1 MADPGPS
8 PTVSSLEVDVV
19 RHAEI
24 WDRIAV
30 SDEALARAARAAFAA
45 APADRQE
52 PCEATIVLTDD
63 AEMRALNRAWR
74 GKDSSTNVL
83 SFPAGYSPGAIVSE
97 PRPLG
102 DVVLAAET
110 VLAESADRD
119 IPAADH
125 AAHLVVHGM
134 LHLLGFDH
142 ERDEDAEAMEALET
156 RGALHDRH
164 RRSLCGGR
172 ASRPCRGIAM
182 SNAPLSDDELPAA
195 SDQSPEEEPSWL
207 ERVLARFGLGEEPD
221 LREVIED
228 ALTRAKGAGD
238 TFSGQERAMLLKTL
252 RFGKLTVEDVMV
264 PRADI
269 IAVEESMTVAEL
281 MAVFREAEHSRL
293 PVYRETLDDPRGM
306 IHIRDL
312 MSWITTAA
320 EKSGAPSLDLG
331 AVDLASTVGSIDI
344 TREILYVPPSMPVLD
359 LLLRMQLSRRH
370 LALVVDEYGGTDGL
384 VSIEDLVEEVVGEIE
399 DEHDV
404 AEEAMI
410 RQDPKLGLIA
420 DARTPIEDLARHLGV
435 ELATPE
441 QEEDID
447 TIGGLVFS
455 LAGRIPARGELVR
468 HPSGIEFEV
477 LEADPRR
484 IKKLRIHKA
493 QERKETPTETPAP
506 ESS

>member
-1 MADPGPS
+1 
-8 PTVSSLEVDVV
+8 
-19 RHAEI
+19 
-24 WDRIAV
+24 
-30 SDEALARAARAAFAA
+30 
-45 APADRQE
+45 
-52 PCEATIVLTDD
+52 
-63 AEMRALNRAWR
+63 
-74 GKDSSTNVL
+74 
-83 SFPAGYSPGAIVSE
+83 
-97 PRPLG
+97 
-102 DVVLAAET
+102 
-110 VLAESADRD
+110 
-119 IPAADH
+119 
-125 AAHLVVHGM
+125 
-134 LHLLGFDH
+134 
-142 ERDEDAEAMEALET
+142 
-156 RGALHDRH
+156 
-164 RRSLCGGR
+164 
-172 ASRPCRGIAM
+172 M

-195 SDQSPEEEPSWL
+195 SDPSPEEEPSWL
-207 ERVLARFGLGEEPD
+207 ERLLARFGLGEEPD

-228 ALTRAKGAGD
+228 ALARGAVGGD
-238 TFSGQERAMLLKTL
+238 TFSGQERAMLLKML

-264 PRADI
+264 PRANI

-281 MAVFREAEHSRL
+281 MGVFREAEHSRL

-320 EKSGAPSLDLG
+320 EKSGGPSLELG
-331 AVDLASTVGSIDI
+331 AVDLASTVGAIDI

-410 RQDPKLGLIA
+410 REDARLGLIA
-420 DARTPIEDLARHLGV
+420 EARAPIGDLERHLGV
-435 ELATPE
+435 ELVTPE

-468 HPSGIEFEV
+468 HPCGIEFEV

-506 ESS
+506 ESG

>member
-1 MADPGPS
+1 MS
-8 PTVSSLEVDVV
+8 NTPTAEDDVPVDEQ
-19 RHAEI
+19 RQ
-24 WDRIAV
+24 
-30 SDEALARAARAAFAA
+30 SDEEASWF
-45 APADRQE
+45 DR
-52 PCEATIVLTDD
+52 
-63 AEMRALNRAWR
+63 
-74 GKDSSTNVL
+74 
-83 SFPAGYSPGAIVSE
+83 
-97 PRPLG
+97 
-102 DVVLAAET
+102 
-110 VLAESADRD
+110 
-119 IPAADH
+119 
-125 AAHLVVHGM
+125 
-134 LHLLGFDH
+134 LL
-142 ERDEDAEAMEALET
+142 
-156 RGALHDRH
+156 
-164 RRSLCGGR
+164 
-172 ASRPCRGIAM
+172 
-182 SNAPLSDDELPAA
+182 
-195 SDQSPEEEPSWL
+195 QK
-207 ERVLARFGLGEEPD
+207 FGLGEEPD
-221 LREVIED
+221 LRELIED
-228 ALTRAKGAGD
+228 ALARSKSETL
-238 TFSGQERAMLLKTL
+238 SVQERGMLRRIL
-252 RFGKLTVEDVMV
+252 RFGQLTVEDVMV

-269 IAVEESMTVAEL
+269 IAVDDSITIDEL
-281 MAVFREAEHSRL
+281 MRVFRQAEHSRL

-312 MSWITTAA
+312 MSWITA
-320 EKSGAPSLDLG
+320 EAELAGGERLNLG
-331 AVDLASTVGSIDI
+331 KVDLQRSIGTMNI
-344 TREILYVPPSMPVLD
+344 TRDLLYVPGSMSVLD
-359 LLLRMQLSRRH
+359 LLPKMQTARVH

-410 RQDPKLGLIA
+410 REDPRLGLIA

-435 ELATPE
+435 ELVTPE